1 MGGEGKSKS
10 TGSPEKPRP
19 EGRAVA
25 MPTPADWCWGST
37 CRRRCIPS
45 APDSP
50 STLPARADR
59 VFKEQTKSRSS
70 VPNKTSKNY
79 QKLLKSSLSTAAA
92 TVTWRQ
98 MAPLSLSTL
107 IFCTNHISTKI
118 FFSQTSKWFPSEMQ
132 PFLNVSLRGWPIF
145 TLLCKLELTA
155 DTYVC
160 THHWLSTQDLN

>member
-1 MGGEGKSKS
+1 
-10 TGSPEKPRP
+10 
-19 EGRAVA
+19 
-25 MPTPADWCWGST
+25 MPTPADVGAGA
-37 CRRRCIPS
+37 
-45 APDSP
+45 APVGGDAFP
-50 STLPARADR
+50 QLLTLPAHCQQELIVSSRNRQKAGALC
-59 VFKEQTKSRSS
+59 QTK
-70 VPNKTSKNY
+70 PAKNY

-107 IFCTNHISTKI
+107 IFCTNYISTKI